1 MRAFASRPRCTALVS
16 VQWVTGGVAVQSL
29 ASHSICAFVILF
41 IVVNE
46 IIFKSVP
53 VQWATR
59 GVAVQSPAFH
69 VNILCIS
76 NIL

>member
-1 MRAFASRPRCTALVS
+1 MSTAWFLEGRKTNEVVSLLRQELGSAFIAGLGFWP
-16 VQWVTGGVAVQSL
+16 AVNL
-29 ASHSICAFVILF
+29 
-41 IVVNE
+41 

-69 VNILCIS
+69 LDIMCIS

>member
-1 MRAFASRPRCTALVS
+1 M
-16 VQWVTGGVAVQSL
+16 QSL

-59 GVAVQSPAFH
+59 GVAMQSLAFH
-69 VNILCIS
+69 VDILCIS